1 MISAIYQEFFFVH
14 FNIKKNVLESAA
26 LYDFCYVLYA
36 NEFI

>member
-26 LYDFCYVLYA
+26 LYDL
-36 NEFI
+36 